1 MIAVN
6 DLRIGNWVHDS
17 ECTRYPM
24 YVMGIGED
32 YVCLNFDGNEGDV
45 WECKPDELQG
55 IPVTIELLKK
65 IGFKEDTTTGEPWK
79 FWWYLDKNGRYKLDV
94 YPDELYCNS
103 DRKFGLHV
111 DNGVFDS
118 IGSGEFTYLHEL
130 QNLVSAIAKEE
141 LEVKPW

>member
-1 MIAVN
+1 MIAVS

-32 YVCLNFDGNEGDV
+32 YVYLNFDGNEGDV

-65 IGFKEDTTTGEPWK
+65 IGFKEDTTAGEPWK
-79 FWWYLDKNGRYKLDV
+79 FWRYWDKNDRYKLDV

-141 LEVKPW
+141 LEVKLW

>member
-1 MIAVN
+1 MRNGMIAVS

-24 YVMGIGED
+24 YVMGIGDD
-32 YVCLNFDGNEGDV
+32 YVYLNFDGNEGDV
-45 WECKPDELQG
+45 WECDPDELQG

-65 IGFKEDTTTGEPWK
+65 IGFEEDTAIVK
-79 FWWYLDKNGRYKLDV
+79 FYRYWDKDYRYKLDV
-94 YPDELYCNS
+94 DEGYTNS
-103 DRKFGLHV
+103 GCKWSVHI
-111 DNGVFDS
+111 DNGDCCT

-141 LEVKPW
+141 LEVKLW